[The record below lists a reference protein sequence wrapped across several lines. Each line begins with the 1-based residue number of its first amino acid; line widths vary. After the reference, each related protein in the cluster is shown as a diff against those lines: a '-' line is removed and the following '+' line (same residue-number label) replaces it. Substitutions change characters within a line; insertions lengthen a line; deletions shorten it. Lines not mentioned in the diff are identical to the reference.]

1 VSGGAG
7 DERDHAARDVP
18 ERARPSWTRR
28 VRLGA
33 VAVLLGAYAV
43 PLFAPPGATPPAPVL
58 PDATLAERLFPGVPS
73 AWVLVRLACLAA
85 GAVLA
90 AAGAPRLLAGRAG
103 GPDAGA
109 SWSPRRLGAL
119 RWVAVVAGLQAVAAL
134 FAAHFDR
141 SMQLAFIACLFLPT
155 LLVLA
160 LERPALPRPSGGT
173 TTLGLRVMVLAVMA
187 SWTLLWV
194 PIAWRSSWMAN
205 FADGNGTFEMLL
217 RMNRPEYNLLTHTV
231 IHGQTGLYAVVDGA
245 GWLGAFGREIT
256 VAWVQGVHIVGALV
270 AGAVTGL
277 AASRLVG
284 PSAAPVATA
293 ALLFS
298 PIAMLETLFMGPNFL
313 GQLLAAAMVVLLL
326 SIHERRCAT
335 AMAAIG
341 PIAGMAG
348 TFPHMALV
356 AYPSLA
362 LAVFLGRRGRLP
374 LAARAVGVFGFA
386 AVVMPGLPAMLQIE
400 ENLSFYNLQGV
411 EWTSLEART
420 FGLIEPD
427 LGKTQ
432 MMSGAPAPFDALA
445 GALLS
450 PFATPRTPMRVLGDA
465 MYDPLA
471 AALIAVGLA
480 GCLRRPTRRALALV
494 ALLLLSVLAA
504 GITIYDRYSVFRLL
518 SSPLPAALLAAV
530 GFEALRRQVAPRRS
544 PAALAGACVL
554 AMALGGWTLTTR
566 IHPTILSRSVTG
578 IAIEALAPA
587 DRDDATV
594 VLSFGWGPRYL
605 DELADPPISWFIYD
619 ERNAGPASLARP
631 DGEPVTPLLLWN
643 PGLEEHAN
651 LADSICRRWPGSTLF
666 TLFDESR
673 LSRVFAARPAGP
685 GWRPSLPEGQWS
697 QQPCG
702 TPLDTERQ
710 RAHVAMQRAREL
722 TAQGRGAE
730 ALAVLRAAARR
741 SFVQV
746 ELFRT
751 LAATLAAHE
760 GSAATRAEARYWT
773 ERSRRL
779 TAGTR
784 PST

>member
-7 DERDHAARDVP
+7 DERDHAARDVA

-33 VAVLLGAYAV
+33 AAVLLGAYAV

-58 PDATLAERLFPGVPS
+58 PDATLAERLFPGVPA

-90 AAGAPRLLAGRAG
+90 AAGAPRLLAGRGA
-103 GPDAGA
+103 PDAGA
-109 SWSPRRLGAL
+109 PWSPRRLGAL

-160 LERPALPRPSGGT
+160 LERPAFARPNGCT
-173 TTLGLRVMVLAVMA
+173 TALVLGVMA

-245 GWLGAFGREIT
+245 GWLGAFGRDIT

-284 PSAAPVATA
+284 RSAAPVATA

-326 SIHERRCAT
+326 SIHERRSAT

-341 PIAGMAG
+341 PIAGMGG

-362 LAVFLGRRGRLP
+362 LAVFLGHRGRLP
-374 LAARAVGVFGFA
+374 LAARAIGVLGFA
-386 AVVMPGLPAMLQIE
+386 ALVAPGLPAMLQIE

-450 PFATPRTPMRVLGDA
+450 PFATPRTPMRVLGDT

-471 AALIAVGLA
+471 AVLIAVGLA
-480 GCLRRPTRRALALV
+480 CCLRTATRRALALA

-518 SSPLPAALLAAV
+518 SSPLPAALLAAL

-554 AMALGGWTLTTR
+554 AMALGGWALTTR

-605 DELADPPISWFIYD
+605 DELADPPIPWFIYD
-619 ERNAGPASLARP
+619 DKDAGPASLAGP
-631 DGEPVTPLLLWN
+631 NGEPVTPLLLWN

-651 LADSICRRWPGSTLF
+651 LADAICRRWPGSALF

-673 LSRVFAARPAGP
+673 QSRVFAARPAGP
-685 GWRPSLPEGQWS
+685 GWRPSLPERQWS
-697 QQPCG
+697 QHPCG

-710 RAHVAMQRAREL
+710 RARVAMQRAREL
-722 TAQGRGAE
+722 TAQGRGEE
-730 ALAVLRAAARR
+730 AIAVLRAEARR

-746 ELFRT
+746 DLFRT
-751 LAATLAAHE
+751 LAAALAAHE
-760 GSAATRAEARYWT
+760 GSAAAQAEARYWT
-773 ERSRRL
+773 ERHRRL
-779 TAGTR
+779 TAGPQPTDQ
-784 PST
+784 S